1 MPPSSSK
8 PDGPAGEGER
18 HRAGGRGPAG
28 EGGGLFDAVLCRG
41 AVHDA
46 TTAVAWLQAMLDAEA
61 ALARASAA
69 AGLMDADAAEAIAA
83 VCRAEHFDVAAI
95 GQAAAAT
102 GSPVVPLVRALTD
115 AVDGPA
121 AAHVHRGATSQD
133 ILDTAAMLIAARA
146 LRPLT
151 DDLRAAADAAADLAR
166 RYRDT
171 PATGRT
177 LLQHAVPV
185 TFGFKAAVWLSGL
198 DDAVSRLEAVRR
210 DRLAVQLGG
219 AAGTLESLGAEG
231 LDVVGHLARELDL
244 AEPVVAWHTVRIRL
258 VELAS
263 ALGAAAGVC
272 AKIARDVTLLAQTE
286 VGEVREDA
294 GGRGGSSTM
303 PHKHNPVAAIATIA
317 AATRAPGLVA
327 TLLGA
332 MTHEH
337 ERAAGSWHAEWLPF
351 TDLLRATG
359 SAAAWLRDC
368 LTHLRV
374 DTARV
379 RANLDLT
386 AGAAQAERVVTALAD
401 VLGRLAAHELVTR
414 ASDRA
419 TAEARPLADVL
430 SEDPKV
436 TAHLDGADVHR
447 LLDPAE
453 ATGSAARLVDRALA
467 HYATLQH
474 TPTSEGPKMRAS
486 TGEPAGGDLGSR

>member
-1 MPPSSSK
+1 MPPSSSN
-8 PDGPAGEGER
+8 PEQ
-18 HRAGGRGPAG
+18 AGGRGPAG
-28 EGGGLFDAVLCRG
+28 EGERQGLFDAVLSRG
-41 AVHDA
+41 GVHEA
-46 TTAVAWLQAMLDAEA
+46 TTDTAWLQAMLDAEA
-61 ALARASAA
+61 ALAHATAA
-69 AGLMDADAAEAIAA
+69 AGLMDAADAAAIAA
-83 VCRAEHFDVAAI
+83 VCRAEHFDVASI
-95 GQAAAAT
+95 GAQAAAT
-102 GSPVVPLVRALTD
+102 GNPVVPLVRALTA

-146 LRPLT
+146 LVPLT
-151 DDLRAAADAAADLAR
+151 DDLRSAAGAAEGLAR

-171 PATGRT
+171 PAVGRT

-198 DDAVSRLEAVRR
+198 DEVVDRLDAVRR

-219 AAGTLESLGAEG
+219 AAGTLESLGAQG
-231 LDVVGHLARELDL
+231 LQVVGHLARELGL
-244 AEPVVAWHTVRIRL
+244 AEPVVPWHTIRTRP

-303 PHKHNPVAAIATIA
+303 PHKHNPVAAIATA
-317 AATRAPGLVA
+317 AAAARAPGLVA
-327 TLLGA
+327 TLLHA

-351 TDLLRATG
+351 TDLLRVTG

-374 DTARV
+374 DTGRV

-386 AGAAQAERVVTALAD
+386 AGLAQAERVVTALAGT
-401 VLGRLAAHELVTR
+401 LGRLAAHELVTR

-419 TAEARPLADVL
+419 TDDGRPLVDVL
-430 SEDPKV
+430 SEDPDV
-436 TAHLDGADVHR
+436 TAHLDGAHLRR
-447 LLDPAE
+447 LLDPAQ
-453 ATGSAARLVDRALA
+453 ATGSAARLVDRAVA
-467 HYATLQH
+467 HH
-474 TPTSEGPKMRAS
+474 TASLRHDAPASEGQAS
-486 TGEPAGGDLGSR
+486 R